1 MRFGGVGAENWK
13 DGIQIRI
20 VGGVT
25 GRVLGLP
32 PQIVRTRIP
41 RRALSVRTVGRQ
53 GRPGSKL
60 SFGPRGP
67 AAGRAR
73 LFEGQGL
80 DVREYSRHET
90 VSSREDPGR
99 GDEGA
104 PADMAPAMMQ
114 AHLPRPGARL
124 RVGAP
129 HDSGRGLGATAV
141 CKGYRGGHRLSPPP
155 TPEAQV
161 TQDKAPLPTPL
172 SLPPVPRERNK
183 QKFCTSKFLITST
196 SLTTFRCCSVS
207 KSCLILCDPM
217 DCSTPGF
224 PVLHYLPEFAQI
236 HVH

>member
-25 GRVLGLP
+25 GRVRWLP
-32 PQIVRTRIP
+32 PQTVRTRIP
-41 RRALSVRTVGRQ
+41 RRALSVRRVGRA

-60 SFGPRGP
+60 SLGPRGP

-73 LFEGQGL
+73 LFEGEGL

-104 PADMAPAMMQ
+104 PADVAPAMMQ

-124 RVGAP
+124 RV
-129 HDSGRGLGATAV
+129 
-141 CKGYRGGHRLSPPP
+141 
-155 TPEAQV
+155 
-161 TQDKAPLPTPL
+161 
-172 SLPPVPRERNK
+172 
-183 QKFCTSKFLITST
+183 
-196 SLTTFRCCSVS
+196 
-207 KSCLILCDPM
+207 
-217 DCSTPGF
+217 
-224 PVLHYLPEFAQI
+224 
-236 HVH
+236 